1 MLLEVIS
8 AEYLEEYRISCVF
21 NDGYTATVDLGAT
34 IFNDHRPIFAPL
46 RQQAYFKSFTIR
58 WNTICWDNEA
68 DFAPEF
74 LYDLARQQERAVAS
88 SVEPQGAA
96 YQQMAQDEERESLAL
111 EWAEATIGDV
121 GNETG

>member
-8 AEYLEEYRISCVF
+8 AEYLKEYKLSCVF
-21 NDGYTATVDLGAT
+21 NDGYTATVDLEAA

-46 RQQAYFKSFTIR
+46 KQQACFKTFTIC

-74 LYDLARQQERAVAS
+74 LYELAEQQRQAAAL
-88 SVEPQGAA
+88 SVEPRVYAA
-96 YQQMAQDEERESLAL
+96 R
-111 EWAEATIGDV
+111 
-121 GNETG
+121 